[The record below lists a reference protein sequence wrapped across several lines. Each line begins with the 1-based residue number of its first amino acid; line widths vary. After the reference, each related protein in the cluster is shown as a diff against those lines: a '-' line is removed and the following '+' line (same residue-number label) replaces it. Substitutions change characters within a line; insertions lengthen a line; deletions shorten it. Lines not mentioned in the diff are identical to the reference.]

1 MMSNSVNNLEDQQLV
16 ENIKKDKKTEDCL
29 QELIGRH
36 TGIYLDIVNKYTQN
50 GNTTNKL
57 DLIDEKDYNIYQ
69 AALKYKSDK
78 GTKFPTFLGN
88 ETKWICL
95 NKYNKQKKEP
105 QLSIEDI
112 KETEIVNSRFSAKSD
127 NIKKEDLEVF
137 SEAIKFSKNHKDKR
151 VEKIFEMRYITGEK
165 NKVMPWKKISE
176 ELNMSIQGCINI
188 HNSAVEKF
196 KIELK
201 DKDYV

>member
-1 MMSNSVNNLEDQQLV
+1 MKSKLVNNLEDLQLV
-16 ENIKKDKKTEDCL
+16 DNIKKDKKTEDCL

-36 TGIYLDIVNKYTQN
+36 TGIYLDIVNKYTLN
-50 GNTTNKL
+50 GNTTNRL

-69 AALKYKSDK
+69 AALKYEGDR

-95 NKYNKQKKEP
+95 NKFNKRKKDP
-105 QLSIEDI
+105 QLSIDDVKESDI
-112 KETEIVNSRFSAKSD
+112 LHPKKEK
-127 NIKKEDLEVF
+127 IKKEDLEVF
-137 SEAIKFSKNHKDKR
+137 SEAIKLSKVHKDKR

>member
-1 MMSNSVNNLEDQQLV
+1 MKSKPVNNLEDLQLV
-16 ENIKKDKKTEDCL
+16 DNIKKDTKTEDCL

-36 TGIYLDIVNKYTQN
+36 TGIYIDIVNKYTLN
-50 GNTTNKL
+50 GNTTNRL

-69 AALKYKSDK
+69 AALKYEGDR

-95 NKYNKQKKEP
+95 NKFNKRKKDP
-105 QLSIEDI
+105 QLSIDDVKESDI
-112 KETEIVNSRFSAKSD
+112 LHPKKEK
-127 NIKKEDLEVF
+127 IKKEDLEVF
-137 SEAIKFSKNHKDKR
+137 SEAIKLSKVHKDKR

-188 HNSAVEKF
+188 HNSAIEKF

>member
-1 MMSNSVNNLEDQQLV
+1 MTFNPINNLEDYQLV
-16 ENIKKDKKTEDCL
+16 ENIKTNKKAETSL

-69 AALKYKSDK
+69 AALKYKSDR

-95 NKYNKQKKEP
+95 NKYNKKKKEP

-112 KETEIVNSRFSAKSD
+112 KEVDILNTKNEK
-127 NIKKEDLEVF
+127 IKKEDLEVF
-137 SEAIKFSKNHKDKR
+137 TEAIKFSKKHKDKR

-176 ELNMSIQGCINI
+176 ELDMSIQGCINI
-188 HNSAVEKF
+188 HNSAIEKF

>member
-1 MMSNSVNNLEDQQLV
+1 MSKPVNNLEDFQLV
-16 ENIKKDKKTEDCL
+16 ENIKKNKKTEDSL

-36 TGIYLDIVNKYTQN
+36 TGIYLNIVNKYTQN
-50 GNTTNKL
+50 GNLTNKL

-95 NKYNKQKKEP
+95 NKYNKKKKEP
-105 QLSIEDI
+105 QISIEDI
-112 KETEIVNSRFSAKSD
+112 KEIDILNTRNEKINR
-127 NIKKEDLEVF
+127 EDLEVF
-137 SEAIKFSKNHKDKR
+137 TEAIKFSKEHKDKR

-176 ELNMSIQGCINI
+176 ELDMSIQGCINI

>member
-1 MMSNSVNNLEDQQLV
+1 MSKPINNLEDFQLV
-16 ENIKKDKKTEDCL
+16 ENIKKNKKTEDSL

-50 GNTTNKL
+50 GNLTNKL

-69 AALKYKSDK
+69 AALKYKSDR

-95 NKYNKQKKEP
+95 NKYNKKKKEP
-105 QLSIEDI
+105 QISIDDI
-112 KETEIVNSRFSAKSD
+112 KEIDILNTRNEKIN
-127 NIKKEDLEVF
+127 KEDLEVF
-137 SEAIKFSKNHKDKR
+137 SEAIKFSKIHKDKR

-176 ELNMSIQGCINI
+176 KLDMSIQGCINI

>member
-1 MMSNSVNNLEDQQLV
+1 MKSKPVNSLEDLQLV
-16 ENIKKDKKTEDCL
+16 DNIKKDTKTEDCL

-36 TGIYLDIVNKYTQN
+36 TGIYLDIVNKYTRN
-50 GNTTNKL
+50 GNQTNRL

-69 AALKYKSDK
+69 AALKYEGDR

-95 NKYNKQKKEP
+95 NKFNKRKRDP
-105 QLSIEDI
+105 QLSIDDVKESDI
-112 KETEIVNSRFSAKSD
+112 LHPKKEK
-127 NIKKEDLEVF
+127 IKKEDLEVF
-137 SEAIKFSKNHKDKR
+137 SEAIKLSKVHKDKR

>member
-1 MMSNSVNNLEDQQLV
+1 MKSKLVNNLEDLQLV
-16 ENIKKDKKTEDCL
+16 DNIKKDTKTEDCL

-36 TGIYLDIVNKYTQN
+36 TGIYLDIVNKYTLN
-50 GNTTNKL
+50 GNATNRL

-69 AALKYKSDK
+69 AALKYEGNR

-95 NKYNKQKKEP
+95 NKFNKRKRDP
-105 QLSIEDI
+105 QLSIDDVKESDI
-112 KETEIVNSRFSAKSD
+112 LHPKKEK
-127 NIKKEDLEVF
+127 IKKEDLEVF
-137 SEAIKFSKNHKDKR
+137 SEAIKLSKVHKDKR

>member
-1 MMSNSVNNLEDQQLV
+1 MSKIVNNLEDFQLV
-16 ENIKKDKKTEDCL
+16 ENIKKNKKTEDSL
-29 QELIGRH
+29 GELIGRH

-50 GNTTNKL
+50 GNLTNKL

-95 NKYNKQKKEP
+95 NKYNKKKKEP
-105 QLSIEDI
+105 QINIEDI
-112 KETEIVNSRFSAKSD
+112 KEIDILNTRNEKINR
-127 NIKKEDLEVF
+127 EDLEVF
-137 SEAIKFSKNHKDKR
+137 SEAIKFSKEHKDKR
-151 VEKIFEMRYITGEK
+151 VKKIFEMRYITGEK

-176 ELNMSIQGCINI
+176 ELDMSIQGCINI

-201 DKDYV
+201 DKNYV

>member
-1 MMSNSVNNLEDQQLV
+1 MKSKPVNNLEDLQLV
-16 ENIKKDKKTEDCL
+16 DNIKKNTKTEDCL

-36 TGIYLDIVNKYTQN
+36 TGIYLDIVNKYTLN
-50 GNTTNKL
+50 GNTTNRL

-69 AALKYKSDK
+69 AALKYEGDR

-95 NKYNKQKKEP
+95 NKFNKRKKDP
-105 QLSIEDI
+105 QLSIDDVKESDI
-112 KETEIVNSRFSAKSD
+112 LHPKKEK
-127 NIKKEDLEVF
+127 IKKEDLEVF
-137 SEAIKFSKNHKDKR
+137 SEAIKLSKVHKDKR

>member
-1 MMSNSVNNLEDQQLV
+1 MMSKPVNNLEDFQLV
-16 ENIKKDKKTEDCL
+16 ENIKKNKKTEDSL

-50 GNTTNKL
+50 GNLTNKL

-69 AALKYKSDK
+69 AALKYKSDR

-95 NKYNKQKKEP
+95 NKYNKKKKEP
-105 QLSIEDI
+105 QISIDDI
-112 KETEIVNSRFSAKSD
+112 REIDILNTK
-127 NIKKEDLEVF
+127 NEKINKEDLEVF
-137 SEAIKFSKNHKDKR
+137 SEAIKFSKKHEDKR

>member
-1 MMSNSVNNLEDQQLV
+1 MKSKLVNNLEDLQLV
-16 ENIKKDKKTEDCL
+16 DNIKKDTKTEDCL

-36 TGIYLDIVNKYTQN
+36 TGIYLDIVNKYTLN
-50 GNTTNKL
+50 GNTTNRL

-69 AALKYKSDK
+69 AALKYEGDR

-95 NKYNKQKKEP
+95 NKFNKRKKDP
-105 QLSIEDI
+105 QLSIDDVKESDI
-112 KETEIVNSRFSAKSD
+112 LHPKKEK
-127 NIKKEDLEVF
+127 IKKEDLEVF
-137 SEAIKFSKNHKDKR
+137 SEAIKLSKTHKDKR

-196 KIELK
+196 RIELK

>member
-1 MMSNSVNNLEDQQLV
+1 MSSLINKLQDSELV
-16 ENIKKDKKTEDCL
+16 SNIKNNQKAEDCL

-69 AALKYKSDK
+69 AALKYKDDK

-95 NKYNKQKKEP
+95 NKHNKKKKEP

-112 KETEIVNSRFSAKSD
+112 KESDILEDKNVKIKS
-127 NIKKEDLEVF
+127 EDLEIF
-137 SEAIKFSKNHKDKR
+137 SEAIKF
-151 VEKIFEMRYITGEK
+151 
-165 NKVMPWKKISE
+165 
-176 ELNMSIQGCINI
+176 
-188 HNSAVEKF
+188 
-196 KIELK
+196 
-201 DKDYV
+201 

>member
-1 MMSNSVNNLEDQQLV
+1 MSSLINKLQDSELVNN
-16 ENIKKDKKTEDCL
+16 IKNNQKAEDCL

-69 AALKYKSDK
+69 AALKYKDDR

-95 NKYNKQKKEP
+95 NKYNKKKKDP
-105 QLSIEDI
+105 QINIDDI
-112 KETEIVNSRFSAKSD
+112 KEGEMLVTKIDK
-127 NIKKEDLEVF
+127 IKKEDFEIF
-137 SEAIKFSKNHKDKR
+137 SEAIKFSKKHKDKR

-176 ELNMSIQGCINI
+176 ELEMSIQGCINI
-188 HNSAVEKF
+188 HNSAIEKF

>member
-1 MMSNSVNNLEDQQLV
+1 MSSLINKLQDSELV
-16 ENIKKDKKTEDCL
+16 SNIKNNQKAEDCL

-69 AALKYKSDK
+69 AALKYKDDK

-95 NKYNKQKKEP
+95 NKHNKKKKEP

-112 KETEIVNSRFSAKSD
+112 KESDILEDKNVKIKS
-127 NIKKEDLEVF
+127 EDLEIF

-151 VEKIFEMRYITGEK
+151 VEKIFEMRYITGER
-165 NKVMPWKKISE
+165 NRVMPWKKISE

-188 HNSAVEKF
+188 HNSAIEKF

>member
-1 MMSNSVNNLEDQQLV
+1 MSNSVNNLEDQQLV

>member
-1 MMSNSVNNLEDQQLV
+1 MKSKEVNSLEDFQLV
-16 ENIKKDKKTEDCL
+16 ENIKKDRLTNDSLK
-29 QELIGRH
+29 ELINRH
-36 TGIYLDIVNKYTQN
+36 TGIYLDIVNKYTQSSN
-50 GNTTNKL
+50 ATNKL

-69 AALKYKSDK
+69 AALKYQDDR

-95 NKYNKQKKEP
+95 NKHNKKKKDP
-105 QLSIEDI
+105 QLSIDDI
-112 KETEIVNSRFSAKSD
+112 KESD
-127 NIKKEDLEVF
+127 ILTNKPEKIKKDDLEIF
-137 SEAIKFSKNHKDKR
+137 SEAIKFSKTHKDKR
-151 VEKIFEMRYITGEK
+151 VEKIFEMRYITGEQ

-188 HNSAVEKF
+188 HNSAIEKF

-201 DKDYV
+201 EKNYV

>member
-1 MMSNSVNNLEDQQLV
+1 MKSKPVNNLEDLQLV
-16 ENIKKDKKTEDCL
+16 DNIKKDTKTEDCL

-36 TGIYLDIVNKYTQN
+36 TGIYLDIVNKYTLN
-50 GNTTNKL
+50 GNTTNRL

-69 AALKYKSDK
+69 AALKYEGDR

-95 NKYNKQKKEP
+95 NKFNKRKKDP
-105 QLSIEDI
+105 QLSIDDVKESDI
-112 KETEIVNSRFSAKSD
+112 LHPKKEK
-127 NIKKEDLEVF
+127 IKKEDLEVF
-137 SEAIKFSKNHKDKR
+137 SEAIKLSKVHKDKR

>member
-1 MMSNSVNNLEDQQLV
+1 MKSKPVNNLEDLQLV
-16 ENIKKDKKTEDCL
+16 DNIKKDTKTEDCL

-36 TGIYLDIVNKYTQN
+36 TGIYLDIVNKYTLN
-50 GNTTNKL
+50 GNTTNRL

-69 AALKYKSDK
+69 AALKYEGDR

-88 ETKWICL
+88 ETKWICF
-95 NKYNKQKKEP
+95 NKFNKTKKDP
-105 QLSIEDI
+105 QLSIDDVRESDI
-112 KETEIVNSRFSAKSD
+112 LHPKKEK
-127 NIKKEDLEVF
+127 IKKEDLEVF
-137 SEAIKFSKNHKDKR
+137 SEAIKLSKTHKDKR

-176 ELNMSIQGCINI
+176 ELDMSIQGCINI

-196 KIELK
+196 RIELK

>member
-1 MMSNSVNNLEDQQLV
+1 MSNSVNNLEDQQLV
-16 ENIKKDKKTEDCL
+16 ENIKKNKKTEDCL

-151 VEKIFEMRYITGEK
+151 VEKILEMLYITGEK

>member
-1 MMSNSVNNLEDQQLV
+1 MKSKPVNNLEDLQLV
-16 ENIKKDKKTEDCL
+16 DNIKKDTKTEDCL
-29 QELIGRH
+29 QELVGRH
-36 TGIYLDIVNKYTQN
+36 TGIYLDIVNKYTLN
-50 GNTTNKL
+50 GNTTNRL

-69 AALKYKSDK
+69 AALKYEGGK

-95 NKYNKQKKEP
+95 NKFNKRKKDP
-105 QLSIEDI
+105 QLSIDDVKESDI
-112 KETEIVNSRFSAKSD
+112 LHPKKEKM
-127 NIKKEDLEVF
+127 KQEDLEVF
-137 SEAIKFSKNHKDKR
+137 SEAIRLSKTHKDKR

>member
-1 MMSNSVNNLEDQQLV
+1 MTFNPINNLEDFQLV
-16 ENIKKDKKTEDCL
+16 ENIKTNKKAETSL

-69 AALKYKSDK
+69 AALKYKSDR

-95 NKYNKQKKEP
+95 NKYNKKKKEP

-112 KETEIVNSRFSAKSD
+112 KEVDILNTKNEK
-127 NIKKEDLEVF
+127 IKKEDLEVF
-137 SEAIKFSKNHKDKR
+137 TEAIKFSKKHKDKR

-176 ELNMSIQGCINI
+176 ELDMSIQGCINI
-188 HNSAVEKF
+188 HNSAIEKF

>member
-1 MMSNSVNNLEDQQLV
+1 MKSKPVNILEDLQLV
-16 ENIKKDKKTEDCL
+16 NNIKKDKKTEDSL
-29 QELIGRH
+29 KELIDRH
-36 TGIYLDIVNKYTQN
+36 TGIYLDIVNKYTRD
-50 GNTTNKL
+50 GNTTNRL

-69 AALKYKSDK
+69 AALKYEGDR

-95 NKYNKQKKEP
+95 NKFNKRKKDP
-105 QLSIEDI
+105 QLSIDDV
-112 KETEIVNSRFSAKSD
+112 KESD
-127 NIKKEDLEVF
+127 VLNFKKEKIKKEDLEVF
-137 SEAIKFSKNHKDKR
+137 SEAIKLSKMHKDKR

-165 NKVMPWKKISE
+165 NKVMPWKKISQ

>member
-1 MMSNSVNNLEDQQLV
+1 MKLKPVNNLEDFQLV
-16 ENIKKDKKTEDCL
+16 ENIKKNKKTEDSL
-29 QELIGRH
+29 HELIGRH

-50 GNTTNKL
+50 GNLTNKL

-69 AALKYKSDK
+69 AALKYKSDR

-95 NKYNKQKKEP
+95 NKYNKKKKEP
-105 QLSIEDI
+105 QISIDDIREIDILSTKNEKI
-112 KETEIVNSRFSAKSD
+112 N
-127 NIKKEDLEVF
+127 KEDFEVF
-137 SEAIKFSKNHKDKR
+137 SEAIKFSKEHKDKR

-176 ELNMSIQGCINI
+176 ELDMSIQGCINI
-188 HNSAVEKF
+188 HNSVVEKF

>member
-1 MMSNSVNNLEDQQLV
+1 MKLKPVNNLEDFQLV
-16 ENIKKDKKTEDCL
+16 ENIKKNKKTEDSL
-29 QELIGRH
+29 HELIGRH

-50 GNTTNKL
+50 GNLTNKL

-69 AALKYKSDK
+69 AALKYKSDR

-95 NKYNKQKKEP
+95 NKYNKKKKEP
-105 QLSIEDI
+105 QISIDDIREIDILSTKNEKI
-112 KETEIVNSRFSAKSD
+112 N
-127 NIKKEDLEVF
+127 KEDFEVF
-137 SEAIKFSKNHKDKR
+137 SEAIKFSKEHKDKR

-176 ELNMSIQGCINI
+176 ELDMSIQGCINI

-196 KIELK
+196 RIELK